1 MNRHGFYKLV
11 NLIKSITPLGIRNIV
26 RKNLPLTKWDQHF
39 RIQNNP
45 FANYPPEYSGDGSK
59 YTIGIIYEYMQ
70 YHKANIAACREMGV
84 SYKLIDIAKDNW
96 IELVEKSGCDAFL
109 VWPSINLSIWKEM
122 FDDRLYFLEN
132 ELGKIIYPAL
142 RETWLYENKRRVRDW
157 LKINGF
163 ELPKTW
169 IFYDSDGAF
178 EFGRK
183 CDLPIVVKTNIG
195 ASGSGVWIMRD
206 RSQLSSMIKTAFSK
220 GIAARNRSNYDREWG
235 VIMLQEYLP
244 NAKEWRMM
252 RIGNSYYGYRK
263 EKVGDFHS
271 GSGAWS
277 WLDPPRKLLKLLH
290 DVTEAGGFTSMDVDI
305 FETED
310 GRYLVNELQ
319 TVFGALTPKDMLH
332 VDGVNGRY
340 LYNKEKDEWIFDPGD
355 HSRNMCAN
363 ARLDYLINHILPNLE
378 R

>member
-1 MNRHGFYKLV
+1 
-11 NLIKSITPLGIRNIV
+11 
-26 RKNLPLTKWDQHF
+26 
-39 RIQNNP
+39 
-45 FANYPPEYSGDGSK
+45 
-59 YTIGIIYEYMQ
+59 
-70 YHKANIAACREMGV
+70 
-84 SYKLIDIAKDNW
+84 
-96 IELVEKSGCDAFL
+96 
-109 VWPSINLSIWKEM
+109 
-122 FDDRLYFLEN
+122 
-132 ELGKIIYPAL
+132 
-142 RETWLYENKRRVRDW
+142 
-157 LKINGF
+157 
-163 ELPKTW
+163 
-169 IFYDSDGAF
+169 
-178 EFGRK
+178 
-183 CDLPIVVKTNIG
+183 
-195 ASGSGVWIMRD
+195 
-206 RSQLSSMIKTAFSK
+206 
-220 GIAARNRSNYDREWG
+220 
-235 VIMLQEYLP
+235 MLQEYLP